1 MEAANGGVGLKA
13 VAAGA
18 DAAGCHRRTGADA
31 PPTGRHW
38 LSSAAL
44 VRITAPTGVKASV
57 NARR

>member
-31 PPTGRHW
+31 PPAGRHW
-38 LSSAAL
+38 LSNAAL
-44 VRITAPTGVKASV
+44 VRITAPTGVK
-57 NARR
+57 